1 MNRLQQ
7 AIKNAAVNGVITLQA
22 ALNIAKQFDQDEEES
37 VNLLTQCK
45 SHVGMVIGDP
55 LRAHLA
61 KVKGTYFN
69 SKEFHYERPVG
80 EQ

>member
-1 MNRLQQ
+1 MNRLQT
-7 AIKNAAVNGVITLQA
+7 ALKNLAVNGKIELPE
-22 ALNIAKQFDQDEEES
+22 ALKIAKRFDEEEEES
-37 VNLLTQCK
+37 INLLTQCK

-61 KVKGTYFN
+61 SLQGTYHN
-69 SKEFHYERPVG
+69 SKEFNYERPVG

>member
-1 MNRLQQ
+1 MNRLQT
-7 AIKNAAVNGVITLQA
+7 ALRNSAVNGVISLPE
-22 ALNIAKQFDQDEEES
+22 ALKIAQRFDEEEEES
-37 VNLLTQCK
+37 INLLTQCK

-61 KVKGTYFN
+61 NLKGTYHN
-69 SKEFHYERPVG
+69 SKEFNYERPVG